1 MSSNLSSFKKAW
13 KKRVAPSKKN
23 STLILTIILT
33 LIGLTVDSF
42 WLKPTIL
49 GVILAAQPQN
59 LEAERI
65 VGKWQVPTY
74 LSSGIIFTEEGKV
87 YIFTTPIEALELQ
100 YTIEP
105 NFRPGLMIFR
115 DGEGKI
121 VGTAIFEFTETGELQ
136 LDLNISGEEQPAIT
150 TFQSQPL
157 LFKKMSDSTTMPT
170 SVTIKTP
177 TASELKKQADED
189 TQLEAQQ
196 YVEIMNRGH
205 QASYTQ
211 YNLFKPDL
219 EEFVKGLPAET
230 RNYSYNIR
238 IIDEKSMVQSI
249 AQAKRTGLKSYI
261 GIVYIIQPSPAS
273 NITTQSILC
282 ESDQPTQKLP
292 SQPSF
297 FTSRGV
303 SCPAGYSVVSE

>member
-1 MSSNLSSFKKAW
+1 M
-13 KKRVAPSKKN
+13 
-23 STLILTIILT
+23 TLIS
-33 LIGLTVDSF
+33 LTVESF
-42 WLKPTIL
+42 WQPTISS
-49 GVILAAQPQN
+49 VILAASPRE
-59 LEAERI
+59 LEAQKI
-65 VGKWQVPTY
+65 IGKWQVPTN

-87 YIFTTPIEALELQ
+87 YLFTTPIEALELQ
-100 YTIEP
+100 YTIDP

-115 DGEGKI
+115 DGDGKI

-136 LDLNISGEEQPAIT
+136 LDLNISGEEQPVMT
-150 TFQSQPL
+150 TFQTQPL
-157 LFKKMSDSTTMPT
+157 LFKKSSDSARIPT

-177 TASELKKQADED
+177 TASELKQEADQD
-189 TQLEAQQ
+189 TQLEAKQ
-196 YVEIMNRGH
+196 YIEIMNRGH
-205 QASYTQ
+205 QTSYAQ
-211 YNLFKPDL
+211 YNLFQPNL
-219 EEFVKGLPAET
+219 EEFIKGLPAET

-238 IIDEKSMVQSI
+238 MIDEKSMVQSV

-273 NITTQSILC
+273 NITTKSILC

-303 SCPAGYSVVSE
+303 SCPPGYSVVSE